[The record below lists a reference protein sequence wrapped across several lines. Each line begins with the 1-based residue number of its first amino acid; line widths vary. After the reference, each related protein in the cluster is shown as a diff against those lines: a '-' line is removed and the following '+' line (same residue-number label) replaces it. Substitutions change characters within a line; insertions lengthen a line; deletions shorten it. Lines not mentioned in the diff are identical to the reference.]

1 MLKIIIMFK
10 KIPHTYTIIS
20 FIIVICAVL
29 SWVVPAGEY
38 ARRQV
43 EVNGSQRT
51 VIADDSYHKVE
62 ASPQTWQVFSALLQG
77 FEKQAGII
85 AFLLIIG
92 GAFQVMNHSRAIDVG
107 IFSFLRFTQRL
118 ERYSVV
124 KKVGVNNLVISM
136 VIFLFSMFGAVFG
149 MSEETLAFVIIVV
162 PLAISMGY
170 DSITGLCMVYV
181 AAHVGFA
188 GAILNPFTIGIA
200 QGLSDLPLFSGFE
213 YRLFCWLLLTVVL
226 IICVLSYANRVKTNP
241 ALSPMYQADEY
252 WRKKGAGEMEQIAYT
267 IPLAS
272 YIVYGLVL
280 IVLVAFSLVYP
291 VTVFSIGRVSVSL
304 YAVPVCTL
312 LFALSGWLGLRK
324 SFHFFILTILAFT
337 VLFLVIGVMG
347 HGWYLPE
354 ISAIFLAMGI
364 LSGYAAGNQA
374 DGIIKLFLEGA
385 KDILSAAIVVG
396 LAGGIIQILQ
406 DGHVI
411 DPILHVLAALMNEAG
426 RVVSVG
432 VMYLVQTLINI
443 IIPSGSAK
451 AALTMPIMAPFSDV
465 IGISRQATVMAFQ
478 FGDGFTNMITPTS
491 AVLMGAL
498 GIARIPYEVWVK
510 WFVKMLLLFVIL
522 GFVLLIPAVVMELP
536 GF

>member
-118 ERYSVV
+118 ERYSAV

-241 ALSPMYQADEY
+241 ALSPD
-252 WRKKGAGEMEQIAYT
+252 
-267 IPLAS
+267 
-272 YIVYGLVL
+272 
-280 IVLVAFSLVYP
+280 
-291 VTVFSIGRVSVSL
+291 
-304 YAVPVCTL
+304 
-312 LFALSGWLGLRK
+312 RK
-324 SFHFFILTILAFT
+324 S
-337 VLFLVIGVMG
+337 
-347 HGWYLPE
+347 
-354 ISAIFLAMGI
+354 
-364 LSGYAAGNQA
+364 
-374 DGIIKLFLEGA
+374 
-385 KDILSAAIVVG
+385 VV
-396 LAGGIIQILQ
+396 
-406 DGHVI
+406 
-411 DPILHVLAALMNEAG
+411 
-426 RVVSVG
+426 
-432 VMYLVQTLINI
+432 
-443 IIPSGSAK
+443 
-451 AALTMPIMAPFSDV
+451 
-465 IGISRQATVMAFQ
+465 
-478 FGDGFTNMITPTS
+478 
-491 AVLMGAL
+491 
-498 GIARIPYEVWVK
+498 
-510 WFVKMLLLFVIL
+510 
-522 GFVLLIPAVVMELP
+522 
-536 GF
+536 

>member
-1 MLKIIIMFK
+1 
-10 KIPHTYTIIS
+10 
-20 FIIVICAVL
+20 
-29 SWVVPAGEY
+29 
-38 ARRQV
+38 
-43 EVNGSQRT
+43 
-51 VIADDSYHKVE
+51 
-62 ASPQTWQVFSALLQG
+62 
-77 FEKQAGII
+77 
-85 AFLLIIG
+85 
-92 GAFQVMNHSRAIDVG
+92 MNHSRAIDVG

-118 ERYSVV
+118 ERYSAV

-324 SFHFFILTILAFT
+324 SFHF
-337 VLFLVIGVMG
+337 LF
-347 HGWYLPE
+347 
-354 ISAIFLAMGI
+354 
-364 LSGYAAGNQA
+364 
-374 DGIIKLFLEGA
+374 
-385 KDILSAAIVVG
+385 
-396 LAGGIIQILQ
+396 
-406 DGHVI
+406 
-411 DPILHVLAALMNEAG
+411 
-426 RVVSVG
+426 
-432 VMYLVQTLINI
+432 
-443 IIPSGSAK
+443 
-451 AALTMPIMAPFSDV
+451 
-465 IGISRQATVMAFQ
+465 
-478 FGDGFTNMITPTS
+478 
-491 AVLMGAL
+491 
-498 GIARIPYEVWVK
+498 
-510 WFVKMLLLFVIL
+510 
-522 GFVLLIPAVVMELP
+522 
-536 GF
+536 

>member
-1 MLKIIIMFK
+1 MLK
-10 KIPHTYTIIS
+10 KIPHTYTIIFS
-20 FIIVICAVL
+20 IILLCAVL
-29 SWVVPAGEY
+29 SWIIPAGEY
-38 ARRQV
+38 SRHTV
-43 EVNGSQRT
+43 EVNGTTRS
-51 VIADDSYHKVE
+51 VIVDNSYHAE
-62 ASPQTWQVFSALLQG
+62 ESAPQTWQVFSSLLQG

-92 GAFQVMNHSRAIDVG
+92 GAFQIMNNSRAIDVG
-107 IFSFLRFTQRL
+107 IFSFLRFTQGL
-118 ERYSVV
+118 ERHRFM
-124 KKVGVNNLVISM
+124 KRIGVNNLVIAM
-136 VIFLFSMFGAVFG
+136 IIFLFSMFGAVFG
-149 MSEETLAFVIIVV
+149 MSEETLAFVIIIV

-200 QGLSDLPLFSGFE
+200 QGLSGLPLFSGFE
-213 YRLFCWLLLTVVL
+213 YRLFCWFLLTVILVACVL
-226 IICVLSYANRVKTNP
+226 IYAARVKRNP
-241 ALSPMYQADEY
+241 TLSPMYRADEY
-252 WRKKGAGEMEQIAYT
+252 WRNRRTESGEEVAYT
-267 IPLAS
+267 IPVAS
-272 YIVYGLVL
+272 YIVYGLILVSL
-280 IVLVAFSLVYP
+280 IIFAVVYP
-291 VTVFSIGRVSVSL
+291 VTTFSLGNASVTF
-304 YAVPVCTL
+304 YAVPVGTV
-312 LFALSGWLGLRK
+312 LFALFGWLGLRK
-324 SFHFFILTILAFT
+324 SFHFFILSILAFT
-337 VLFLVIGVMG
+337 VIFLVIGVMG

-354 ISAIFLAMGI
+354 ISAIFLAMGV
-364 LSGYAAGNQA
+364 LSGYAAGKDA

-406 DGHVI
+406 DGRII
-411 DPILHVLAALMNEAG
+411 DPILHALASLMNEAG
-426 RVVSVG
+426 RVASVG
-432 VMYLVQTLINI
+432 AMYVIQTLINI

-491 AVLMGAL
+491 AVLIGAL

-510 WFVKMLLLFVIL
+510 WFAKILLLFVVL
-522 GFVLLIPAVVMELP
+522 GFLLLIPTVVMQLP